1 MAFEVP
7 PLSFAHDALEPYIN
21 KRTMELHHG
30 LHHAAYANKF
40 SAAVEGT
47 DLEGKSAE
55 DIIKDLDSVPEN
67 IRTAVRNNGGGHVN
81 HSIFWSIMGPKKGGE
96 PSGELGDAIKSTF
109 GSFDNFK
116 EKFNGAGGG
125 QFGSG
130 WVWLVM
136 TREGKLDVVATPNQ
150 DTPMSSGHHVI
161 MGNDVWEH
169 AYYLTYENRRP
180 EYLKAWWNVVDF
192 DAVAARFASAK
203 QGAGA

>member
-7 PLSFAHDALEPYIN
+7 ALAFPHDALEPYIN

-30 LHHAAYANKF
+30 LHHAAYVNKF
-40 SAAVEGT
+40 NGAVEGT
-47 DLEGKSAE
+47 DLASKSAE
-55 DIIKDLDSVPEN
+55 EIIQNLDAVPEN

-81 HSIFWSIMGPKKGGE
+81 HSIFWSIMGPNKGGE
-96 PSGELGDAIKSTF
+96 PTGELGDAITSTF

-116 EKFNGAGGG
+116 EKFNSAGGG

-136 TREGKLDVVATPNQ
+136 TKEGKLDVVATPNQ
-150 DTPMSSGHHVI
+150 DTPMSDGHHVI

-192 DAVAARFASAK
+192 DAVAARFATAKSAV
-203 QGAGA
+203 

>member
-7 PLSFAHDALEPYIN
+7 ALTFAHDALEPYIN

-30 LHHAAYANKF
+30 LHHAAYVAKF
-40 SAAVEGT
+40 NDAVAGT
-47 DLEGKSAE
+47 DLENRSAE
-55 DIIKDLDSVPEN
+55 DIIRSLDSVPEN

-81 HSIFWSIMGPKKGGE
+81 HSIFWSIMGPNKGGE
-96 PSGELGDAIKSTF
+96 PTGELGEAINGTF

-116 EKFNGAGGG
+116 EKFNGAGAT

-130 WVWLVM
+130 WVWLVL
-136 TREGKLDVVATPNQ
+136 TPEGKLDVVATPNQ
-150 DTPMSSGHHVI
+150 DTPMSDGHQVI

-180 EYLKAWWNVVDF
+180 EYLKAWWNTVDF
-192 DAVAARFASAK
+192 DAVAQRLASAK
-203 QGAGA
+203 AAV

>member
-7 PLSFAHDALEPYIN
+7 ALPFELDALEPYIN

-30 LHHAAYANKF
+30 LHHRAYVTKF
-40 SAAVEGT
+40 NGAVEGT
-47 DLEGKSAE
+47 DLASKSAE
-55 DIIKDLDSVPEN
+55 EIIKDLDSVPEN

-81 HSIFWSIMGPKKGGE
+81 HSIFWSIMGPNKGGE
-96 PSGELGDAIKSTF
+96 PAGELGEAIKSTF

-136 TREGKLDVVATPNQ
+136 TPEGKLDVVATPNQ
-150 DTPMSSGHHVI
+150 GTPMSQGHHVI

-192 DAVAARFASAK
+192 DAVAARFAAAK
-203 QGAGA
+203 AGV

>member
-7 PLSFAHDALEPYIN
+7 ALSFPHDALEPYIN

-30 LHHAAYANKF
+30 LHHAAYVNKF
-40 SAAVEGT
+40 NGAIEGT
-47 DLEGKSAE
+47 DLASKSAE
-55 DIIKDLDSVPEN
+55 EIIQNLDAVPEN

-81 HSIFWSIMGPKKGGE
+81 HSIFWSIMGPNKGGE
-96 PSGELGDAIKSTF
+96 PTGELGDAINSTF

-116 EKFNGAGGG
+116 EKFNSAGGG

-136 TREGKLDVVATPNQ
+136 TNEGKLDVVATPNQ
-150 DTPMSSGHHVI
+150 DTPMSDGHKVI

-192 DAVAARFASAK
+192 DAVAARFAAAK
-203 QGAGA
+203 G

>member
-7 PLSFAHDALEPYIN
+7 ALTYDHDALEPYIN

-30 LHHAAYANKF
+30 LHHAAYVNKF
-40 SAAVEGT
+40 NGAIEGT
-47 DLEGKSAE
+47 DLAGKSAE
-55 DIIKDLDSVPEN
+55 AIVQDLDAVPEN
-67 IRTAVRNNGGGHVN
+67 IRTAVRNHGGGHVN
-81 HSIFWSIMGPKKGGE
+81 HSIFWSIMAPNKGGE

-116 EKFNGAGGG
+116 EKFNTAGGG

-136 TREGKLDVVATPNQ
+136 TKEGKLDVVATANQ
-150 DTPMSSGHHVI
+150 DTPMSDGHHVV

-192 DAVAARFASAK
+192 DAVAARFAAAK
-203 QGAGA
+203 AAV

>member
-7 PLSFAHDALEPYIN
+7 ALAYPHDALEPYIN

-30 LHHAAYANKF
+30 LHHAAYVNKF
-40 SAAVEGT
+40 NGAVEGT
-47 DLEGKSAE
+47 DLASKSAE
-55 DIIKDLDSVPEN
+55 EIITNLDAVPET

-81 HSIFWSIMGPKKGGE
+81 HSIFWSIMGPGKGGE
-96 PSGELGDAIKSTF
+96 PTGELGEAITGTF

-116 EKFNGAGGG
+116 EKFNSAGGA

-130 WVWLVM
+130 WVWLVL
-136 TREGKLDVVATPNQ
+136 TKEGKLDVVATPNQ
-150 DTPMSSGHHVI
+150 DTPMSDGHHVI

-192 DAVAARFASAK
+192 DAVAQRFAAAKSAV
-203 QGAGA
+203 

>member
-7 PLSFAHDALEPYIN
+7 DLTFAHDALEPYIN

-30 LHHAAYANKF
+30 LHHAAYVNKF
-40 SAAVEGT
+40 NAAIEGT
-47 DLEGKSAE
+47 DLAGKSAE
-55 DIIKDLDSVPEN
+55 EIIQNLDAVPEN

-81 HSIFWSIMGPKKGGE
+81 HSIFWSIMGANKGGE
-96 PSGELGDAIKSTF
+96 PTGELGDAIKSTF
-109 GSFDNFK
+109 GSFENLQ
-116 EKFNGAGGG
+116 EKFNTAGGG

-136 TREGKLDVVATPNQ
+136 TPEGKLDVVATPNQ
-150 DTPMSSGHHVI
+150 DTPISQGHKVI

-192 DAVAARFASAK
+192 DAVAKRFAAAK
-203 QGAGA
+203 

>member
-7 PLSFAHDALEPYIN
+7 ALSFSHDALEPYIN

-30 LHHAAYANKF
+30 LHHAAYVNKF
-40 SAAVEGT
+40 NGAVEGT
-47 DLEGKSAE
+47 DLASKSAE
-55 DIIKDLDSVPEN
+55 EVIQNLDAVPEN

-81 HSIFWSIMGPKKGGE
+81 HSIFWSIMGPGKGGE
-96 PSGELGDAIKSTF
+96 PTGELGDAINGTF

-136 TREGKLDVVATPNQ
+136 TKEGKLDVVATPNQ
-150 DTPMSSGHHVI
+150 DTPMSDGHHVI

-192 DAVAARFASAK
+192 DAVAARFAAAKSAV
-203 QGAGA
+203 

>member
-7 PLSFAHDALEPYIN
+7 ALSFAHDALEPYIN
-21 KRTMELHHG
+21 KRTMELHHD
-30 LHHAAYANKF
+30 LHHAAYVNKF
-40 SAAVEGT
+40 NDAVKDT
-47 DLEGKSAE
+47 DLASKSAE
-55 DIIKDLDSVPEN
+55 EIIRDLDSVPEN

-81 HSIFWSIMGPKKGGE
+81 HSIFWSIMGPNKGGE
-96 PSGELGDAIKSTF
+96 PTGELGDAIKSTF

-116 EKFNGAGGG
+116 EKFNSAGGG

-136 TREGKLDVVATPNQ
+136 TTEGKLDVVATPNQ
-150 DTPMSSGHHVI
+150 DTPMSQGHKVI

-192 DAVAARFASAK
+192 DAVAKRFAEAK
-203 QGAGA
+203 G

>member
-7 PLSFAHDALEPYIN
+7 ALSFAHDALEPYIN

-30 LHHAAYANKF
+30 LHHAAYVNKF
-40 SAAVEGT
+40 NGAVEGT
-47 DLEGKSAE
+47 DLASKSVE
-55 DIIKDLDSVPEN
+55 EIVTNLDAVPEN
-67 IRTAVRNNGGGHVN
+67 IRGAVRNHGGGHVN
-81 HSIFWSIMGPKKGGE
+81 HSIFWSIMGPNKGGE
-96 PSGELGDAIKSTF
+96 PTGELAEAINGTF

-116 EKFNGAGGG
+116 EKFNSAGGG

-136 TREGKLDVVATPNQ
+136 TKEGKLDVMATPNQ
-150 DTPMSSGHHVI
+150 DTPMSHGHKVI

-192 DAVAARFASAK
+192 DAVAKRFAEAK
-203 QGAGA
+203 G